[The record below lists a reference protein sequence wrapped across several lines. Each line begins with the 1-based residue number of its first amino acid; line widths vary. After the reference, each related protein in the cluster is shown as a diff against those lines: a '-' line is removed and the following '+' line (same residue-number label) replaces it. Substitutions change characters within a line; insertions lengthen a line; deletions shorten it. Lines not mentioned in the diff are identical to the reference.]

1 MSCSLVGE
9 DEGIPQGPLG
19 AALAGTLV
27 SSLHRLKDSDN
38 LDGAFFVFGDLS
50 VKLEGTFR
58 LQFNLY
64 EMRQNECYHIKA
76 ILSNSFPVHSTKNF
90 QGMSESTF
98 LTRSFSDQGVRLRL
112 RKEPRTL
119 LRKRGPAHDDYQ
131 PRHYR
136 TSNRQSSQGVERQV
150 TSPESQDA
158 VRQGQNEQGDFV
170 ESPQGLSGY
179 DQRPPMGRRFS
190 QQSTSSYQGLSYD
203 ESNKRPRTGSEHG
216 QTPTFNQQQPLDSP
230 QYRGVYP
237 DPQQS
242 PFSSFS
248 PQGGQAGSF
257 SYAYS
262 SPPHS
267 SALAARDQ
275 YFSQRVRTHTGTTSP
290 YDQPQRSPQYQTFPP
305 QPQAIH
311 YQPSPRQQY
320 DGAMMAPSPPPPRLD
335 IALGSLENLGLRGP
349 ISPIGAPPAL
359 GMGPP
364 TYGRIATNMPYLP
377 SSGRRDSYPA
387 GFQSP
392 NPNVNL
398 SAGSMAGI
406 PGMYVTRSPAVT
418 TSGSGGLEGRY

>member
-9 DEGIPQGPLG
+9 DEGMPQGTLG

-76 ILSNSFPVHSTKNF
+76 ILSDSFPVHSTKNF

-150 TSPESQDA
+150 TSPESQDT

-190 QQSTSSYQGLSYD
+190 QQSNSSYQGMSYD

-216 QTPTFNQQQPLDSP
+216 QTPTFNQQQPLNSP

-242 PFSSFS
+242 AFSSFS
-248 PQGGQAGSF
+248 PQGGQAGNF

-262 SPPHS
+262 SPPNTVLTS
-267 SALAARDQ
+267 RDQ
-275 YFSQRVRTHTGTTSP
+275 YFSQRVGTHTGTTSP

-320 DGAMMAPSPPPPRLD
+320 GGAMMAPSPPPPRLD
-335 IALGSLENLGLRGP
+335 IALGSLEHLGLRGP

-377 SSGRRDSYPA
+377 SSGRHDSYQR

-392 NPNVNL
+392 NPNANL

-406 PGMYVTRSPAVT
+406 PGMYVTRSTAVT
-418 TSGSGGLEGRY
+418 TSGPGGLDGRY